1 MIKTEKNSI
10 GYTIVKYKSY
20 IYKMKSTTIDRT
32 KLMTATNYAAKYGGT
47 RQTVYNRI
55 KSGELKFEKIDGVVF
70 VKLD

>member
-1 MIKTEKNSI
+1 MLQNNCTTVKNKHYICNRMETIKVDK
-10 GYTIVKYKSY
+10 
-20 IYKMKSTTIDRT
+20 T

-55 KSGELKFEKIDGVVF
+55 KSGELKSEKIDGVVF